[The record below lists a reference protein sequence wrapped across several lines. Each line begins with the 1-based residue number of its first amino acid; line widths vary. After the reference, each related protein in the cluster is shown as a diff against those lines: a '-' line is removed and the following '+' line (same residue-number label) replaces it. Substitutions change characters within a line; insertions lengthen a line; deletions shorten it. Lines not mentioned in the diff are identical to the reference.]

1 MNSKQNKA
9 LRVVLAAVFFAGT
22 LCAQTKDAGSLLTKE
37 PTTAEEAKKQE
48 ELKQAQLKTETER
61 KIDEAY
67 QALVAAC
74 SPEQQ
79 AWEKTLQENLGNSF
93 YLPRYKAGRVKG
105 VRQSWDYVKD
115 KPGLPRVLLIGDS
128 ISDCYTIPVQDELAG
143 IANVHRA
150 PENCG
155 PTGNGLKKL
164 TLWLRDEKWDVITFN
179 FGIHDRNAPTADYE
193 ARLTQIAERLR
204 TTGAVVLFVNTTPIP
219 GDTPKYGSP
228 ELIVQKNESARK
240 VMAAVGIPVVDV
252 YSVVLPKLAELQN
265 PKDVHFKGEGS
276 RFIGKIVADA
286 IKSALPKKK

>member
-1 MNSKQNKA
+1 MSRNPNAATRSILGA
-9 LRVVLAAVFFAGT
+9 VLFSMT
-22 LCAQTKDAGSLLTKE
+22 LFGQTKDASLLSKE
-37 PTTAEEAKKQE
+37 PTTAEEARKQV
-48 ELKQAQLKTETER
+48 ELKQAQLKTETEK

-79 AWEKTLQENLGNSF
+79 AWEKTLQENLGNAF

-115 KPGLPRVLLIGDS
+115 VPGLPRVLIIGDS
-128 ISDCYTIPVQDELAG
+128 ISDCYTISVQDELAG
-143 IANVHRA
+143 VANVHRA

-164 TLWLRDEKWDVITFN
+164 DLWLRNEKWDLITFN
-179 FGIHDRNAPTADYE
+179 FGIHDRNAPAADYE
-193 ARLTQIAERLR
+193 TRLAEIAKRLKA
-204 TTGAVVLFVNTTPIP
+204 TGATVLFVNTTPIP
-219 GDTPKYGSP
+219 ADTPKYGSP
-228 ELIVQKNESARK
+228 DRIVEKNESARK
-240 VMAAVGIPVVDV
+240 VMAAAGIPIVDV
-252 YSVVLPKLAELQN
+252 YGPVLPKLVELQN

-286 IKSALPKKK
+286 IKSALPRK

>member
-1 MNSKQNKA
+1 MNRA
-9 LRVVLAAVFFAGT
+9 FGLIFAVVLSVGALF
-22 LCAQTKDAGSLLTKE
+22 AQTKDGGSLLTKE
-37 PTTAEEAKKQE
+37 PTTAEEAKKQA
-48 ELKQAQLKTETER
+48 ELRQAQLKTEAEK
-61 KIDEAY
+61 KIDDAY
-67 QALVAAC
+67 QAWVATC

-79 AWEKTLQENLGNSF
+79 AWEKTLQENLGNAF

-115 KPGLPRVLLIGDS
+115 KPGLPRVLIIGDS

-164 TLWLRDEKWDVITFN
+164 TLWLRGEKWDLITFN

-204 TTGAVVLFVNTTPIP
+204 ATGAVVLFVNTTPIP

-228 ELIVQKNESARK
+228 ERIVEKNASAQK
-240 VMAAVGIPVVDV
+240 VMAAVGVPVVDV

-265 PKDVHFKGEGS
+265 PKDVHFKAAGS
-276 RFIGKIVADA
+276 QFIGKIVANA